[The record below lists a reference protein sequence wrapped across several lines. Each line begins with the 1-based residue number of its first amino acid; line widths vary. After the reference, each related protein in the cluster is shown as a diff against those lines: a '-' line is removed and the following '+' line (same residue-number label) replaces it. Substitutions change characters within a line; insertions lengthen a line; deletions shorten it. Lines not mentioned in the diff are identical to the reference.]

1 MMHAK
6 TFIVD
11 GKWGSIGSM
20 NFDNRSLAFN
30 NESNFVFLDAS
41 LGAQMD
47 SIFLDDLTR
56 SQEIELE
63 TFQRR
68 PWYDRVIEY
77 GAAVFSRLL

>member
-11 GKWGSIGSM
+11 GIWGSIGSM

-30 NESNFVFLDAS
+30 NESNFVFMDKT

-47 SIFLDDLTR
+47 STFMDDLTR
-56 SQEIELE
+56 SKEITLPE
-63 TFQRR
+63 FQQR
-68 PWYDRVIEY
+68 PWWHHVMEG
-77 GAAVFSRLL
+77 GASLLSRLL

>member
-11 GKWGSIGSM
+11 GMWGSIGSM

-30 NESNFVFLDAS
+30 NESNLAFLDPT

-47 SIFLDDLTR
+47 STFMDDLTR
-56 SQEIELE
+56 SKEIVLDEWN
-63 TFQRR
+63 RR
-68 PWYDRVIEY
+68 PWHHRLIEN
-77 GAAVFSRLL
+77 GAALFSRLL